1 MNPATGWEGEQ
12 CSLSAAAFNG
22 FKCHHPITGEWTA
35 VTSAGDCRITFF
47 RDLAVDFPDYFDKQN
62 KFM

>member
-22 FKCHHPITGEWTA
+22 FKCHHPITGERTA
-35 VTSAGDCRITFF
+35 VTGIVGLLFSEI
-47 RDLAVDFPDYFDKQN
+47 
-62 KFM
+62 